1 MHLFI
6 DKNPDGNKP
15 SGFLLGGI
23 GMDAR
28 VNGTLIWYYY
38 ICKREVWLMG
48 HQIIPDQEND
58 NVLIGKIIAEY
69 SYAREKKEVVVDNI
83 KIDVLELADGKFCI
97 SEVKKSSRYK
107 QSAKMQLAFY
117 MSKLKERGIEAKGEL
132 RFPKEKIREEVVLD
146 PPTEAELLKVA
157 EDITIILNEERPV
170 QPEKQKFCRNC
181 AYAEFCWC

>member
-1 MHLFI
+1 MKI
-6 DKNPDGNKP
+6 PMVAKNRRD
-15 SGFLLGGI
+15 FYRGGI
-23 GMDAR
+23 EMDVK

-48 HQIIPDQEND
+48 HQIVPDQEND
-58 NVLIGKIIAEY
+58 NVLSGKSIAEY
-69 SYAREKKEVVVDNI
+69 SYGREKKEIGVDNI

-107 QSAKMQLAFY
+107 QSARMQLAFY

-146 PPTEAELLKVA
+146 AQTEVELSKVT
-157 EDITIILNEERPV
+157 EDISVILNEEKPSP
-170 QPEKQKFCRNC
+170 PEKQKFCRNC